1 MRKILASGALGAVLV
16 LSQAAPALAHS
27 TDAEVSSD
35 GVRVNVST
43 VDHNNDDGILGIFDY
58 DDENDGNSV
67 LEDILGVG
75 DENDDESVLE
85 AILGDFNDEDD
96 DNDGVLGIFDYD
108 ENDDEDDG
116 LLGGIL

>member
-1 MRKILASGALGAVLV
+1 MRKILTAGALGAVLV

-35 GVRVNVST
+35 GVRVNYST
-43 VDHNNDDGILGIFDY
+43 VDHDNEDGVLDIFDY

-75 DENDDESVLE
+75 
-85 AILGDFNDEDD
+85 NDEDD
-96 DNDGVLGIFDYD
+96 GDSLLEDILGSNDDENVDENDGVLGIFDYD
-108 ENDDEDDG
+108 NE
-116 LLGGIL
+116 